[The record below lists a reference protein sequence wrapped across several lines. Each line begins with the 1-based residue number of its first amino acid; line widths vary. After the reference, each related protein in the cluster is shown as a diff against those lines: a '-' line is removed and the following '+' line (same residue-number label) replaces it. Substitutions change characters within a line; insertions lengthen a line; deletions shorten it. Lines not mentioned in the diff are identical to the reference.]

1 MENDI
6 LLALKNISI
15 ETLVIAFI
23 VFSLT
28 MLLKWPIKKFTSN
41 FNENKRKAI
50 NTVIVFI
57 PALLSLSF
65 SILYYGLI
73 KESWFCSSTFD
84 TCISSYLLSL
94 SIYAI
99 FSRLVILI
107 KGIASGKIKVN
118 SKEASQT
125 ITEVKEEVSSLSNVL
140 SSNNNK
146 VNEIIKKIQELNDLK
161 QSIEI
166 SNTTNSLIPIND
178 INEEI
183 TKLEKYKLELEKN

>member
-15 ETLVIAFI
+15 ETLVVAFI

-50 NTVIVFI
+50 NTIIVFI
-57 PALLSLSF
+57 PALLSILL
-65 SILYYGLI
+65 SILYHGLI
-73 KESWFCSSTFD
+73 KKSWLCLSTFE
-84 TCISSYLLSL
+84 TSLSSYLLSL

-107 KGIASGKIKVN
+107 KGIASGKIKVD
-118 SKEASQT
+118 SKEAAQR
-125 ITEVKEEVSSLSNVL
+125 ITEVKEEISSLSNVL
-140 SSNNNK
+140 NSNNNK
-146 VNEIIKKIQELNDLK
+146 VKEIMKKIQELNDLK
-161 QSIEI
+161 KSIEI

-183 TKLEKYKLELEKN
+183 TKLEKYKLELEKI